1 MSHHQNSA
9 AASTNVASP
18 NLWLRALWRRLTVS
32 FVLLLGMAVFMT
44 AVGIDSRQ
52 QASAAD
58 MSSATEPSREFVRTV
73 NSNSVAAVLV
83 SHPPSVAGS
92 YREYDAETANRLRH
106 GALTSASLTA
116 SRLTKSHL
124 FMQQR

>member
-1 MSHHQNSA
+1 MSHHPNSA
-9 AASTNVASP
+9 AASTNVAQPS
-18 NLWLRALWRRLTVS
+18 LWLRPLWRRLTVS
-32 FVLLLGMAVFMT
+32 FVFMLGVAVFMT

-58 MSSATEPSREFVRTV
+58 MSSATGPSQELVRTV
-73 NSNSVAAVLV
+73 NSSSVTATLV
-83 SHPPSVAGS
+83 SHPPSVVGS